1 MIKLFESFFKSE
13 PKQVDPLSSTSSET
27 YDSMMNDT
35 WSYRAMTNSIGSIFT
50 NLRQKKT
57 SLIEKRDNSI
67 LTWRTTAEY
76 PEVNNVVTEIV
87 DVVLDNSDLQ
97 GYYNISLGFKSS
109 TEKENTLQ
117 KKINEEF
124 KTVLTKLN
132 WDDEAHD
139 IIKSMYVD
147 SMVPFEIIVDNDKI
161 KWLQSNKEEFNQSW
175 NFGPNT
181 EQKFLT
187 VKEIADYILNKS
199 NSSLKIDF
207 SGNPNQP
214 FESKRLMIDPSK
226 AYTNLGWKNIYTV
239 DDTLSETIAW
249 YKTYENKQEDMKEFS
264 ISQIDNYIS
273 SAKQVNINW
282 TK

>member
-1 MIKLFESFFKSE
+1 MLE
-13 PKQVDPLSSTSSET
+13 P
-27 YDSMMNDT
+27 
-35 WSYRAMTNSIGSIFT
+35 
-50 NLRQKKT
+50 
-57 SLIEKRDNSI
+57 
-67 LTWRTTAEY
+67 
-76 PEVNNVVTEIV
+76 
-87 DVVLDNSDLQ
+87 
-97 GYYNISLGFKSS
+97 ISGML
-109 TEKENTLQ
+109 
-117 KKINEEF
+117 
-124 KTVLTKLN
+124 
-132 WDDEAHD
+132 
-139 IIKSMYVD
+139 
-147 SMVPFEIIVDNDKI
+147 
-161 KWLQSNKEEFNQSW
+161 WLARKMHSNKKEFNQSW

-187 VKEIADYILNKS
+187 VKEIANYILNKS

-264 ISQIDNYIS
+264 ISQIDNYILR
-273 SAKQVNINW
+273 AEQVNINW